1 MAVVDGG
8 NLRVYVGGTAVAYAT
23 SSTINLTAQVDEL
36 APTSVSDAQFTVV
49 KPRRRSGNIAT
60 NALYGTSDNY
70 DFKDLFD
77 AWKAGTS
84 LTIAFEVAETGEWE
98 VSGSAYITALSAT
111 GAVSQDGS
119 VRATFTFSGA
129 TSISINS

>member
-60 NALYGTSDNY
+60 NALYGT
-70 DFKDLFD
+70 
-77 AWKAGTS
+77 
-84 LTIAFEVAETGEWE
+84 
-98 VSGSAYITALSAT
+98 
-111 GAVSQDGS
+111 
-119 VRATFTFSGA
+119 
-129 TSISINS
+129 

>member
-77 AWKAGTS
+77 ANKENPAG
-84 LTIAFEVAETGEWE
+84 
-98 VSGSAYITALSAT
+98 ITAST
-111 GAVSQDGS
+111 
-119 VRATFTFSGA
+119 RAKELRDRGWKLEAIANALNDEGFKTQRGGVYTSG
-129 TSISINS
+129 TVHHLLKD